1 MLQTPTYRPCP
12 ACASDQA
19 SPIAQYSRDEWV
31 VAACEVCEFV
41 FLRNPP
47 AYEALEED
55 FAWEKTYVE
64 KKNASKGSTWFS
76 PIGRW
81 LKEKTGLY
89 GRGNRRIMQFRR
101 WFKDGKVIDVG
112 CGTGTRIIAPMTPY
126 GIELSTA
133 LHAQADARMKAR
145 GGYCVHGPGAEAIW
159 EFPEGAFDGIIM
171 NSYLEHEVDMLRVMA
186 GARRA
191 LKPTGKLF
199 VRVPNFASLNRR
211 VIGKTWCGF
220 RYPDHVNYFTPKSLA
235 RVAGQTGFTL
245 KITNPL
251 TLPID
256 DNINALLSPTPA

>member
-12 ACASDQA
+12 ACASEQA
-19 SPIAQYSRDEWV
+19 SPIAQYSRDEWI
-31 VAACEVCEFV
+31 VASCEACAFV

-47 AYEALEED
+47 AYEALEAD

-81 LKEKTGLY
+81 LKDKTGLR
-89 GRGNRRIMQFRR
+89 GRTRTNQYRR
-101 WFKDGKVIDVG
+101 WFNDGKVIDIG
-112 CGTGTRIIAPMTPY
+112 CGTGTRIPHPMTPY
-126 GIELSTA
+126 GIELSNA
-133 LHAQADARMKAR
+133 LQARADAYMKTR

-159 EFPEGAFDGIIM
+159 EFPEGEFDGVIM
-171 NSYLEHEVDMLRVMA
+171 NSYLEHEVDMTRVLE
-186 GARRA
+186 GARRV
-191 LKPTGKLF
+191 LKPTGKLY
-199 VRVPNFASLNRR
+199 VRVPNYASLNRR
-211 VIGKTWCGF
+211 IIGPTWCGF
-220 RYPDHVNYFTPKSLA
+220 RYPDHVNYFTPDSLT
-235 RVAGQTGFTL
+235 RVAKQTGFTL